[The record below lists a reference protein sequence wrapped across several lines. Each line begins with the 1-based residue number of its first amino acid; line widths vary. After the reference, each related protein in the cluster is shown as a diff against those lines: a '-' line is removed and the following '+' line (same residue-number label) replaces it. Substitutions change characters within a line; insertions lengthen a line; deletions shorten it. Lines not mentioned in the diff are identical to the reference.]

1 MKTEQIGENRWLLY
15 DDPRLLDW
23 CAFHVPC
30 SAANWHREGAVAIGV
45 AQGNDVIA
53 VMVAHG
59 YEPAYK
65 SVQISMAATRP
76 SWARRSTIQAL
87 LDYPFSQLKVDRLT
101 TLISSENTRA
111 LRFNEGIGFVREGVM
126 KNGCGKADRIVLG
139 LYRETAV
146 EHGWIANHMAPPK
159 TGRAS

>member
-23 CAFHVPC
+23 CAAHIPC

-45 AQGNDVIA
+45 AQGDEIIA

-59 YEPAYK
+59 YEEAYK

-87 LDYPFSQLKVDRLT
+87 LNYPFSQLKVDRLT

-146 EHGWIANHMAPPK
+146 EHGWIAARL